1 MSSTTPPQDQPHTD
15 PAGAL
20 GAGLRRRWR
29 WLVPILALVVFA
41 GAGGVISALTSA
53 ADAALKPRS
62 VTQLISDVHHAQLA
76 NGSGTIV
83 QTSDLGLP
91 ALPSVAGAGSG
102 STGLLGLL
110 SGTHTLR
117 FWYAGPRQLRLALL
131 DDMGETDLIHNG
143 STLWQWSSSD
153 KSATE
158 WALPAHE
165 AHPMKPKLPSPGATP
180 PQVAGQALSAASKST
195 SITAGPTTTVAGRK
209 AYQLIV
215 TPRSDTTLISSIQI
229 AIDGRTHIPTRVSIY
244 ARNHSGPVFEVA
256 FTSFDTGR
264 PPASVFAFNPPPG
277 TKVTKK
283 KTLSGLGSSREH
295 SAKARTLHGKT
306 MGSTQKSVRVVGSGW
321 DSVLVANAPQAQS
334 MIQQDKAI
342 AAVVDQLPVVSGT
355 WGSGHLF
362 KGTALSA
369 VLTNDGRIAIG
380 AVPPS
385 ALYAALATK

>member
-1 MSSTTPPQDQPHTD
+1 MSSTTPAQDQPHPH

-29 WLVPILALVVFA
+29 WLVPILALVVFV

-91 ALPSVAGAGSG
+91 ALPSIAGASSG
-102 STGLLGLL
+102 SAGLLSLL

-117 FWYAGPRQLRLALL
+117 FWYAGPQQLRLALL
-131 DDMGETDLIHNG
+131 DDTGETDLIHNG

-153 KSATE
+153 RSATE

-165 AHPMKPKLPSPGATP
+165 AHPMKPALPTPGATP
-180 PQVAGQALSAASKST
+180 PQVAGQALAAASKST

-215 TPRSDTTLISSIQI
+215 TPRSDTTLIRSVQI
-229 AIDGRTHIPTRVSIY
+229 AIDGHTHIPTRVSVY
-244 ARNHSGPVFEVA
+244 AKNHSGPVFEVA

-264 PPASVFAFNPPPG
+264 PPASVFAFNPPPD

-283 KTLSGLGSSREH
+283 ALSDLGSSLEH
-295 SAKARTLHGKT
+295 SAKAHSSYDKKT
-306 MGSTQKSVRVVGSGW
+306 DTAQKSVRMVGSGW

-334 MIQQDKAI
+334 MIQQDKAV
-342 AAVVDQLPVVSGT
+342 AAVVDKLPMVSGT

-362 KGTALSA
+362 EGTAFSA
-369 VLTNDGRIAIG
+369 VLTNDGRIAVG

>member
-29 WLVPILALVVFA
+29 WLVPILALVVFV

-91 ALPSVAGAGSG
+91 ALPGVAGAGSG

-117 FWYAGPRQLRLALL
+117 FWYAGPQQLRLALL

-153 KSATE
+153 RSATE
-158 WALPAHE
+158 WALPAHA

-229 AIDGRTHIPTRVSIY
+229 AIDGRTHIPTRVRLY
-244 ARNHSGPVFEVA
+244 AKNHSGPVFEVA

-283 KTLSGLGSSREH
+283 TLSDLGSSPEH

-306 MGSTQKSVRVVGSGW
+306 MDSTQKSVRVVGSGW

-342 AAVVDQLPVVSGT
+342 AAVVDRLPMVSGT

-362 KGTALSA
+362 EGTAFSA